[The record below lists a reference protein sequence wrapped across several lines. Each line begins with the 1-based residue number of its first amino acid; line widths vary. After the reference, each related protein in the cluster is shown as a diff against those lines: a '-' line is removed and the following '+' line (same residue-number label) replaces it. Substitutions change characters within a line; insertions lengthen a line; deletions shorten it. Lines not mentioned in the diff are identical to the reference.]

1 MNKGD
6 VKATVI
12 MVIPILLGV
21 ISGYYM
27 EEHYP
32 YPGKDGVGVIFGFV
46 FGILFLLLLMAIW
59 QLIRVIWQLIRLHI
73 ED

>member
-12 MVIPILLGV
+12 MVISISVGIIL
-21 ISGYYM
+21 GYYI
-27 EEHYP
+27 EEY
-32 YPGKDGVGVIFGFV
+32 YQGKDEFVVILGLV
-46 FGILFLLLLMAIW
+46 FAILFLLLLMAIW
-59 QLIRVIWQLIRLHI
+59 QLIRLHI